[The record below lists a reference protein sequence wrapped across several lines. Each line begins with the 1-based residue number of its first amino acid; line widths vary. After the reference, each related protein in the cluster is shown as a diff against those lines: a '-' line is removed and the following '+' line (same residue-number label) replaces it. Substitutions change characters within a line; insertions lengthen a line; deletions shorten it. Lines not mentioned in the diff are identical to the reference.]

1 MNVVIFRNG
10 SHGPRQFSL
19 TSPGFITAAVAVF
32 AAFAALVFGAGYT
45 LALRKSDV
53 ADTTQMRAMAADL
66 EAQQAALDAAKRRAQ
81 DTLDALAI
89 RIGQMNAHIVRLDAL
104 GQRLTEMA
112 DLDDGE
118 FDFQTPPPIGGP
130 EETEIYLDMDEAGL
144 EGQLASLGLQIED
157 RARQLGVLE
166 SVMLSRN
173 LGERT
178 RPRGRPVDGGWISS
192 YFGMRTDPF
201 TGKKARHKG
210 IDFAGKA
217 GAKIHAVGSGVV
229 TYSGNRYGYGL
240 MVEIDHGDGFVT
252 RYAHNA
258 ENTVEV
264 GEEVQK
270 GQLIGYMGSTGRA
283 TGPNMHFEVVK
294 DGTPQNPVNY
304 IRDAIGD

>member
-19 TSPGFITAAVAVF
+19 TSPGFITAAVAVI
-32 AAFAALVFGAGYT
+32 AAVTALVFGAGYT
-45 LALRKSDV
+45 LALQKNDV
-53 ADTTQMRAMAADL
+53 ADTNEMRAMAEDL
-66 EAQQAALDAAKRRAQ
+66 EVQRAALEAAKRRAQ

-89 RIGQMNAHIVRLDAL
+89 RIGRMNAHIVRLDAL

-112 DLDDGE
+112 DLEDGE
-118 FDFQTPPPIGGP
+118 FDFQSQPPIGGP
-130 EETEIYLDMDEAGL
+130 EETEIFLDMDEEGL
-144 EGQLASLGLQIED
+144 RTQLDSLDLQIED

-173 LGERT
+173 LGEQT

-217 GAKIHAVGSGVV
+217 GANIHAVGSGVV
-229 TYSGNRYGYGL
+229 TYSGSRYGYGL

-258 ENTVEV
+258 ENTVVV
-264 GEEVQK
+264 GQEVQK

-283 TGPNMHFEVVK
+283 TGPNMHFEVLK
-294 DGTPQNPVNY
+294 DGAPQNPVNY
-304 IRDAIGD
+304 IRDAIGN